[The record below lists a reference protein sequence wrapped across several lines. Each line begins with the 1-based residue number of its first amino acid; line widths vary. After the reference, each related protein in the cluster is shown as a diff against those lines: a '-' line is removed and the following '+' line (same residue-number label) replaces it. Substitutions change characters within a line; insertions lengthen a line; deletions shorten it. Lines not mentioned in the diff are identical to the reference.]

1 MAAWVLLC
9 LLLMVP
15 RDCSF
20 KFPSRGARVGSRMAS
35 TFKDNRGE
43 VFGMMKKSGERRSVF
58 SLLCSG
64 EGPEIYS
71 LEDSE
76 EPESDG
82 DEEFED
88 IGDASEQGDAEGE
101 DSGRFKL
108 KPSKQPMIFNTGELP
123 APPVFRGS
131 RSSRTTSTSDNLI
144 VIGLTVILL
153 AASVSFFLFIN
164 KDLPPA
170 PPPPPMRF

>member
-35 TFKDNRGE
+35 TFKDGGE

-88 IGDASEQGDAEGE
+88 IDASEQGDAEGE